1 MNDLWR
7 KNSVVMK
14 KQNRQHKKDV
24 RRILAML
31 DRPFLPDST
40 PEGMPE
46 AADCPGREGSTQR
59 SAAPKRAR

>member
-24 RRILAML
+24 QRVLAML
-31 DRPFLPDST
+31 SRPFLTDST
-40 PEGMPE
+40 PGEAPE
-46 AADCPGREGSTQR
+46 AADCPGRVGSTQR